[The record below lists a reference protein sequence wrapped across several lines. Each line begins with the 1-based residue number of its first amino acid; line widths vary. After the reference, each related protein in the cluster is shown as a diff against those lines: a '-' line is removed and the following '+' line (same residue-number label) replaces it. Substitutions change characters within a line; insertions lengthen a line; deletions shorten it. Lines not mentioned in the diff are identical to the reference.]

1 MHFAVFDINS
11 YIGLPGSAKAP
22 MIAWLAAD
30 LAKAA
35 AAEQRALVP
44 WIVVCAHVPM
54 YSSDGNTPE
63 LIKDVEPLMFEF
75 GVDLYL
81 AGHNHY
87 VSLECGNTQCQRAC
101 LVATRSVQLQRAR
114 SI

>member
-1 MHFAVFDINS
+1 MHFAVFDSNS

-87 VSLECGNTQCQRAC
+87 VSLECGNTQ
-101 LVATRSVQLQRAR
+101 
-114 SI
+114 

>member
-1 MHFAVFDINS
+1 
-11 YIGLPGSAKAP
+11 

-87 VSLECGNTQCQRAC
+87 VSLECGNTQ
-101 LVATRSVQLQRAR
+101 
-114 SI
+114 